1 MAMGRCSSPRTQA
14 PTHNSSTGQTR
25 PQVCPMRFDSRMVVA
40 APSVLPVAILRMNVG
55 TSMSVGHA
63 LMHGAS
69 KQYRQRFA
77 STTASLAVY
86 LGYVSVNDSC
96 SCCSES
102 GWCCMRLLRS
112 WERPPRACSSRPCGQ
127 QPRLE
132 GAAPGL
138 RPAFDH
144 YLRLRE
150 ELETVVTLRV
160 QVAEEAV
167 APPREREEGHGRR
180 DAEVDADV

>member
-1 MAMGRCSSPRTQA
+1 MAMGRCSSPSTHA
-14 PTHNSSTGQTR
+14 PTHNSSTGHTR

-40 APSVLPVAILRMNVG
+40 APSVLPVAILRMKVG

-96 SCCSES
+96 SCWSER
-102 GWCCMRLLRS
+102 GWCCIRLLGSMTRALGS
-112 WERPPRACSSRPCGQ
+112 SGYRTRPAPSPAWW
-127 QPRLE
+127 LE

-138 RPAFDH
+138 WPALDN
-144 YLRLRE
+144 
-150 ELETVVTLRV
+150 
-160 QVAEEAV
+160 
-167 APPREREEGHGRR
+167 
-180 DAEVDADV
+180 D